1 MANDVSS
8 AVHRIAKCGMRN
20 MRSSRDYHHSGGFGF
35 VYGDTATLPRFPHK
49 LSNKIYNATLNDNT
63 TVQQTGLARTT
74 GANHHEKAFIHPQ
87 PDFPVIIHHQYCLQ
101 CFHAVGWAAG
111 RASGL

>member
-20 MRSSRDYHHSGGFGF
+20 MRSSRDYHHSVGFGF

-63 TVQQTGLARTT
+63 TRSTDGLSQDDRGESSRESIHSPTT
-74 GANHHEKAFIHPQ
+74 RLSSYYTSPILPS
-87 PDFPVIIHHQYCLQ
+87 VL
-101 CFHAVGWAAG
+101 
-111 RASGL
+111 